1 MLPAAGAAPFALPA
15 AAAPFVLPA
24 APAAPF
30 ALPAAAA
37 LPLHGKLLGHG
48 TEAAAAAEEE
58 KWRLQVQALTLAP
71 MELRDFHTEL
81 HDFHASDAVMESL
94 SRIQHPYLGCLLLDR
109 PVIGGTQEEALEL
122 KTAIQQDLR
131 LGDVDSL
138 KFLPFP
144 RLSALERSFLQAE
157 AFGKSPDSVKGPFS
171 IPFILNIPQE
181 VCKLRYRPPSKPAM
195 NLDIPSPPL
204 AIRQSDPQGP
214 DQHVY
219 VQKITLAKRNEN
231 HIVRSFFEVETNCYK
246 RGDGGSENIVHENV
260 CTFHF

>member
-1 MLPAAGAAPFALPA
+1 MLPAAGALPFALPA
-15 AAAPFVLPA
+15 AAAPILP
-24 APAAPF
+24 
-30 ALPAAAA
+30 
-37 LPLHGKLLGHG
+37 GKLFSHG

-58 KWRLQVQALTLAP
+58 KWRLQVQALTIAP

-81 HDFHASDAVMESL
+81 SDFYGSDAVMENL

-109 PVIGGTQEEALEL
+109 PVIGGTQEEALKEV
-122 KTAIQQDLR
+122 QQDLR
-131 LGDVDSL
+131 LGVVDSL

-157 AFGKSPDSVKGPFS
+157 AFGKSSDSVKGLFS

-204 AIRQSDPQGP
+204 ATRQSDPQGP

-219 VQKITLAKRNEN
+219 VQKITLVKKNEN
-231 HIVRSFFEVETNCYK
+231 HTVRSFFEVETNYYK

>member
-1 MLPAAGAAPFALPA
+1 MLPAAGALPFALPA
-15 AAAPFVLPA
+15 AAAPILP
-24 APAAPF
+24 
-30 ALPAAAA
+30 
-37 LPLHGKLLGHG
+37 GKLFGHG
-48 TEAAAAAEEE
+48 TEAAAAADEE
-58 KWRLQVQALTLAP
+58 KWRLQVQALTIAP

-81 HDFHASDAVMESL
+81 SDFYGSDAVMENL

-109 PVIGGTQEEALEL
+109 PVIGETQEEALEL
-122 KTAIQQDLR
+122 KEAIQQVLR
-131 LGDVDSL
+131 LWDVDSQQ
-138 KFLPFP
+138 FRPFP

-157 AFGKSPDSVKGPFS
+157 AFGKSTDSVKGTFS

-204 AIRQSDPQGP
+204 HTRQSDPQGP

-219 VQKITLAKRNEN
+219 VQKITLVKKNGN
-231 HIVRSFFEVETNCYK
+231 HIDRSFFEVETNYYK